1 MRTFNEEKQEKKVEE
16 LLKKEAE
23 DLAVLLSQK
32 YGLPY
37 INLIGA
43 SINTDALRLV
53 DEATARQALIAPFKL
68 VGNKVHVAVFT
79 PENTVTKSSVEDL
92 KGKGYVPVLYM
103 ASKKSLEHAW
113 ERYVEVSR
121 AEETKAGVLDI
132 SSKELTE
139 LVKRVRT
146 TSDVDTIIDETLQS
160 KERQSTSHIFEV
172 ILAGGLSVGASD
184 VHIEPEETSIRLRFR
199 LDGVLHDISFFTNAI
214 YQLLLSRIK
223 LISGLKLNIKDTA
236 QDGRF
241 SITIGDSAIEIRT
254 STLPGAY
261 GESIVMRILN
271 PKEISV
277 PLESLGIEPF
287 LLSVVENEI
296 AKPNGMI
303 LVTGPT
309 GSGKTTTL
317 YAFLRKIYSADIKI
331 ITIEDPIE
339 YHLEGIT
346 QTQTDPEAGYDFQK
360 GLTSALRQDPDVI
373 MVGEIRDG
381 ETARTAINAA
391 LTGHMVL
398 STLHT
403 NNAAGTIPRLIDLK
417 VEPKVLGSAINIF
430 LAQRLVRKL
439 CPSCKKEA
447 VPNAEEKELIE
458 RILKTIPREHPETA
472 EKIWRAG
479 TECAVCNN
487 TGYKGRIGVFEGILF
502 DESVEKAV
510 SEHVSAREIKKAAAG
525 QGILDMLQ
533 DGIIKVLSGITSLD
547 ELARVVDVS
556 SRE

>member
-1 MRTFNEEKQEKKVEE
+1 MRTFNEEKQDKKVEE
-16 LLKKEAE
+16 LLEKEAE

-37 INLIGA
+37 INLIST

-53 DEATARQALIAPFKL
+53 DETTARNALISPFKL
-68 VGNKVHVAVFT
+68 VGNKVHTAIFT
-79 PENTVTKSSVEDL
+79 LENKATKSSLEDL
-92 KGKGYVPVLYM
+92 KQKGYVPILYM

-113 ERYVEVSR
+113 ERYIEVSR

-132 SSKELTE
+132 SSKELSE
-139 LVKRVRT
+139 LVKRVHT
-146 TSDVDTIIDETLQS
+146 TDDVNKIINETLQS

-172 ILAGGLSVGASD
+172 ILAGGLSIGASD

-199 LDGVLHDISFFTNAI
+199 LDGVLHDISFFTNAV

-241 SITIGDSAIEIRT
+241 SISIGDLEIEIRT

-261 GESIVMRILN
+261 GESVVMRILN

-277 PLESLGIEPF
+277 PLESLGVEPF
-287 LLSVVENEI
+287 LLSVIENEI

-317 YAFLRKIYSADIKI
+317 YAFLRKIYSPDIKI

-339 YHLEGIT
+339 YHLKEIT
-346 QTQTDPEAGYDFQK
+346 QTQTDPAAGYDFLK

-373 MVGEIRDG
+373 MVGEICEG

-391 LTGHMVL
+391 LTGHLVL

-403 NNAAGTIPRLIDLK
+403 NNAAGTIPRLIDLG

-447 VPNAEEKELIE
+447 TPTKEEKELIE
-458 RILKTIPREHPETA
+458 RVLQTIPREHPKTA

-479 TECAVCNN
+479 SDCFECNN
-487 TGYKGRIGVFEGILF
+487 TGYKGRIGIFEGILF
-502 DESVEKAV
+502 DESIEKTV
-510 SEHVSAREIKKAAAG
+510 SEHVSAREIKKAASG

-533 DGIIKVLSGITSLD
+533 DGIMKVLSGVTSLD
-547 ELARVVDVS
+547 ELARVVDVNE
-556 SRE
+556 R